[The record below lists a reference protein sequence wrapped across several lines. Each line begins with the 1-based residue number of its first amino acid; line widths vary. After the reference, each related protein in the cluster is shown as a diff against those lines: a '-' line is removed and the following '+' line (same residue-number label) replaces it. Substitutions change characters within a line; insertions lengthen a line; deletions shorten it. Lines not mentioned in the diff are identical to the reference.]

1 MKEQVKDTHLYFPA
15 RLLRDI
21 KKMAVTN
28 RRTMTAEVVLAM
40 ENKVREWKSQGHRTD
55 NVRPATGKEKQ

>member
-40 ENKVREWKSQGHRTD
+40 ENKVREWKSQGQGTE
-55 NVRPATGKEKQ
+55 NGRPATGKQR